1 MTLAQCLPARA
12 RAVRVAVRAADYPS
26 MSKERPERA
35 KDKLIVRWLP
45 SKLTE
50 EEFRL
55 SVGRWQ
61 ESITWL
67 RFEAGT
73 VPEGVGGQRPTPG
86 CAYLQIRNPE
96 VAAELST
103 ALDGAGYR
111 DSAGMMCRCMVE
123 WAPCQRVPVQSR
135 EDSRAGS
142 LEQDEGYKAFVADL
156 TKEKPPPL
164 SAEAALEA
172 REKEKAK
179 REGEVVMTPLLQYL
193 KDKQQR
199 AAAKKAKDMRGKQA
213 TALKERQEKLLVAQR
228 EARSKAQE
236 QRLAKQAERK
246 VGNKKVLATAAL
258 VKAAMEEAVHESAE
272 RKGKGKGGKGAGKG
286 REARAAEQVAAYP
299 PLVVD
304 GAVRVHCTHAA
315 HAPHA
320 RRRWWTMAWSPSWS
334 RWASPRATRR
344 AACAPTMESR
354 RSRSCSGSSSTRPR
368 GRAARGAAARGAAR
382 AAARAASRRAASPRA
397 AAAAAARGPTAPCTG
412 PARVDEAGE
421 GGAGAATVT
430 AAAVRCRLA
439 AEPCGGA
446 LYPIWSECCPSIF
459 PASTRSAR
467 ACRSTS
473 QAHEHHRARPPA
485 PALTFTAA
493 FLSRLAARGC
503 C

>member
-1 MTLAQCLPARA
+1 MSRA
-12 RAVRVAVRAADYPS
+12 
-26 MSKERPERA
+26 RPERA
-35 KDKLIVRWLP
+35 LDKLIVRWLP

-55 SVGRWQ
+55 SVGKWQ

-96 VAAELST
+96 VAADLSM

-123 WAPCQRVPVQSR
+123 WAPCQRVPVKSR

-142 LEQDEGYKAFVADL
+142 LEQDEVYKAFVDDL

-179 REGEVVMTPLLQYL
+179 REGEVVVTPLLQYL

-236 QRLAKQAERK
+236 QRLAKKAERK
-246 VGNKKVLATAAL
+246 VGGEKKVLATAAL
-258 VKAAMEEAVHESAE
+258 VKAAMEEAAHESAE

-304 GAVRVHCTHAA
+304 GCCARARAPHARARTCSAHTPHMLRTHAA
-315 HAPHA
+315 HAPH
-320 RRRWWTMAWSPSWS
+320 
-334 RWASPRATRR
+334 TRR
-344 AACAPTMESR
+344 T
-354 RSRSCSGSSSTRPR
+354 CSAHTPQVVDDGVVSKLVEM
-368 GRAARGAAARGAAR
+368 GFAKGH
-382 AAARAASRRAASPRA
+382 AASGVRANHGKSEEQIVQWLVEHPPK
-397 AAAAAARGPTAPCTG
+397 GGGGKGGGKGGEPKG
-412 PARVDEAGE
+412 GESE
-421 GGAGAATVT
+421 GG
-430 AAAVRCRLA
+430 R
-439 AEPCGGA
+439 GG
-446 LYPIWSECCPSIF
+446 
-459 PASTRSAR
+459 RSAR
-467 ACRSTS
+467 PD
-473 QAHEHHRARPPA
+473 RAVYRPGKGG
-485 PALTFTAA
+485 
-493 FLSRLAARGC
+493 RGGRGGRGSGDGDGGGGAVSSSS
-503 C
+503 

>member
-1 MTLAQCLPARA
+1 M
-12 RAVRVAVRAADYPS
+12 
-26 MSKERPERA
+26 
-35 KDKLIVRWLP
+35 RWLP

-55 SVGRWQ
+55 SVGKWQ

-96 VAAELST
+96 VAADLSM

-123 WAPCQRVPVQSR
+123 WAPCQRVPVKSR

-142 LEQDEGYKAFVADL
+142 LEQDEVYKAFVDDL

-179 REGEVVMTPLLQYL
+179 REGEVVVTPLLQYL

-236 QRLAKQAERK
+236 QRLAKKAERK
-246 VGNKKVLATAAL
+246 VGGEKKVLATAAL
-258 VKAAMEEAVHESAE
+258 VKAAMEEAAHESAE

-304 GAVRVHCTHAA
+304 GCCARAR
-315 HAPHA
+315 APHA
-320 RRRWWTMAWSPSWS
+320 RARTCSAHTPHMLRTHAAGGGRRRGLQTG
-334 RWASPRATRR
+334 RDGLRQGPRGERCAGQPRQVGGADRTVARRAPTQGGRRQGRRVRGRPRRPQREARPRRVPARQGWTRR
-344 AACAPTMESR
+344 A
-354 RSRSCSGSSSTRPR
+354 
-368 GRAARGAAARGAAR
+368 RGARE
-382 AAARAASRRAASPRA
+382 RRR
-397 AAAAAARGPTAPCTG
+397 
-412 PARVDEAGE
+412 
-421 GGAGAATVT
+421 
-430 AAAVRCRLA
+430 
-439 AEPCGGA
+439 
-446 LYPIWSECCPSIF
+446 
-459 PASTRSAR
+459 
-467 ACRSTS
+467 
-473 QAHEHHRARPPA
+473 
-485 PALTFTAA
+485 
-493 FLSRLAARGC
+493 
-503 C
+503 

>member
-1 MTLAQCLPARA
+1 MSRA
-12 RAVRVAVRAADYPS
+12 
-26 MSKERPERA
+26 RPERA
-35 KDKLIVRWLP
+35 LDKLIVRWLP

-55 SVGRWQ
+55 SVGKWQ

-96 VAAELST
+96 VAADLSM

-123 WAPCQRVPVQSR
+123 WAPCQRVPVKSR

-142 LEQDEGYKAFVADL
+142 LEQDEVYKAFVDDL

-179 REGEVVMTPLLQYL
+179 REGEVVVTPLLQYL

-236 QRLAKQAERK
+236 QRLAKKAERK
-246 VGNKKVLATAAL
+246 VGGEKKVLATAAL
-258 VKAAMEEAVHESAE
+258 VKAAMEEAAHESAE

-304 GAVRVHCTHAA
+304 GCCARARAPHARARTCSAHTPHMLRTHAA
-315 HAPHA
+315 HAPHTRRTCSA
-320 RRRWWTMAWSPSWS
+320 HTPHMLRTHAAHAPHTRRRWWTTAWSPNWS

-344 AACAPTMESR
+344 AVCGPTTASR
-354 RSRSCSGSSSTRPR
+354 RSRSYSGSSSTHPR
-368 GRAARGAAARGAAR
+368 GAAAR
-382 AAARAASRRAASPRA
+382 AAARAASPRAASPRA

-430 AAAVRCRLA
+430 AVAVR
-439 AEPCGGA
+439 
-446 LYPIWSECCPSIF
+446 
-459 PASTRSAR
+459 
-467 ACRSTS
+467 
-473 QAHEHHRARPPA
+473 
-485 PALTFTAA
+485 
-493 FLSRLAARGC
+493 SRLAVETMWSTRPALSCYHPRSVSPERWLPASCRSRGGGATPVGDGGVEFKVE
-503 C
+503 

>member
-1 MTLAQCLPARA
+1 M
-12 RAVRVAVRAADYPS
+12 AVRAADYPS

-55 SVGRWQ
+55 SVGKWQ

-142 LEQDEGYKAFVADL
+142 LEQDEVYKAFVDDL

-236 QRLAKQAERK
+236 QRLAKKAERK
-246 VGNKKVLATAAL
+246 VGGDKKVLATAAL
-258 VKAAMEEAVHESAE
+258 VKAAMEEAAHESAE

-299 PLVVD
+299 PYPPYPPLAVD
-304 GAVRVHCTHAA
+304 DAVRVHCTHAA
-315 HAPHA
+315 HAPHT
-320 RRRWWTMAWSPSWS
+320 RRRWWTTAWSPSWS

-344 AACAPTMESR
+344 AACGPTTESR
-354 RSRSCSGSSSTRPR
+354 RNRSYSGSSSTRPR
-368 GRAARGAAARGAAR
+368 GRAARGAAAR
-382 AAARAASRRAASPRA
+382 AAARAASRRGASPRA
-397 AAAAAARGPTAPCTG
+397 AAAAAARGPTALCTG

-421 GGAGAATVT
+421 GGAGAATG
-430 AAAVRCRLA
+430 AAVAVRSRLA
-439 AEPCGGA
+439 AEPCVGEPCVA
-446 LYPIWSECCPSIF
+446 
-459 PASTRSAR
+459 TRID
-467 ACRSTS
+467 
-473 QAHEHHRARPPA
+473 QRPCV
-485 PALTFTAA
+485 
-493 FLSRLAARGC
+493 RGYIELF
-503 C
+503 

>member
-1 MTLAQCLPARA
+1 MSRA
-12 RAVRVAVRAADYPS
+12 
-26 MSKERPERA
+26 RPERA
-35 KDKLIVRWLP
+35 LDKLIVRWLP

-55 SVGRWQ
+55 SVGKWQ

-96 VAAELST
+96 VAADLSM

-123 WAPCQRVPVQSR
+123 WAPCQRVPVKSR

-142 LEQDEGYKAFVADL
+142 LEQDEVYKAFVDDL

-179 REGEVVMTPLLQYL
+179 REGEVVVTPLLQYL

-236 QRLAKQAERK
+236 QRLAKKAERK
-246 VGNKKVLATAAL
+246 VGGEKKVLATAAL
-258 VKAAMEEAVHESAE
+258 VKAAMEEAAHESAE

-304 GAVRVHCTHAA
+304 GCCARARAPHARARTCSAHTPHMLRTHAA
-315 HAPHA
+315 HAPHTRRTCSA
-320 RRRWWTMAWSPSWS
+320 HTPHMLRTHAAHAPHTRRRWWTTAWSPNWS

-344 AACAPTMESR
+344 AVCGPTTASR
-354 RSRSCSGSSSTRPR
+354 RSRSYSGSSSTHPR
-368 GRAARGAAARGAAR
+368 GAAAR
-382 AAARAASRRAASPRA
+382 AAARAASPRAASPRA

-430 AAAVRCRLA
+430 AVAVR
-439 AEPCGGA
+439 
-446 LYPIWSECCPSIF
+446 
-459 PASTRSAR
+459 
-467 ACRSTS
+467 
-473 QAHEHHRARPPA
+473 
-485 PALTFTAA
+485 
-493 FLSRLAARGC
+493 SRLAVETMWSTRPCIVLLSPARYHPNDGCLPAVARAARGGGATPVGDGGVEFKVE
-503 C
+503 

>member
-1 MTLAQCLPARA
+1 MYMYKTGRA
-12 RAVRVAVRAADYPS
+12 RESQQRRGDLLPLARFPQRASDDDS
-26 MSKERPERA
+26 MSRARPERA
-35 KDKLIVRWLP
+35 LDKLIVRWLP

-55 SVGRWQ
+55 SVGKWQ

-96 VAAELST
+96 VAADLSM

-123 WAPCQRVPVQSR
+123 WAPCQRVPVKSR

-142 LEQDEGYKAFVADL
+142 LEQDEVYKAFVDDL

-179 REGEVVMTPLLQYL
+179 REGEVVVTPLLQYL

-236 QRLAKQAERK
+236 QRLAKKAERK
-246 VGNKKVLATAAL
+246 VGGEKKVLATAAL
-258 VKAAMEEAVHESAE
+258 VKAAMEEAAHESAE

-304 GAVRVHCTHAA
+304 GCCARAR
-315 HAPHA
+315 APHA
-320 RRRWWTMAWSPSWS
+320 RARTCSAHTPHMLRTHAAGGGRRRGLQTG
-334 RWASPRATRR
+334 RDGLRQGPRGERCAGQPRQVGGADRTVARRAPTQGGRRQGRRQGRRAQGRRVRGRPRRPQREARPRRVPARQGWTRR
-344 AACAPTMESR
+344 A
-354 RSRSCSGSSSTRPR
+354 
-368 GRAARGAAARGAAR
+368 RGARE
-382 AAARAASRRAASPRA
+382 RRR
-397 AAAAAARGPTAPCTG
+397 
-412 PARVDEAGE
+412 
-421 GGAGAATVT
+421 
-430 AAAVRCRLA
+430 
-439 AEPCGGA
+439 
-446 LYPIWSECCPSIF
+446 
-459 PASTRSAR
+459 
-467 ACRSTS
+467 
-473 QAHEHHRARPPA
+473 
-485 PALTFTAA
+485 
-493 FLSRLAARGC
+493 
-503 C
+503 

>member
-1 MTLAQCLPARA
+1 MYMYKTGRA
-12 RAVRVAVRAADYPS
+12 RESQQRRGDLLPLARFPQRASDDDS
-26 MSKERPERA
+26 MSRARPERA
-35 KDKLIVRWLP
+35 LDKLIVRWLP

-55 SVGRWQ
+55 SVGKWQ

-96 VAAELST
+96 VAADLSM

-123 WAPCQRVPVQSR
+123 WAPCQRVPVKSR

-142 LEQDEGYKAFVADL
+142 LEQDEVYKAFVDDL

-179 REGEVVMTPLLQYL
+179 REGEVVVTPLLQYL

-236 QRLAKQAERK
+236 QRLAKKAERK
-246 VGNKKVLATAAL
+246 VGGEKKVLATAAL
-258 VKAAMEEAVHESAE
+258 VKAAMEEAAHESAE

-304 GAVRVHCTHAA
+304 GCCARAR
-315 HAPHA
+315 APHA
-320 RRRWWTMAWSPSWS
+320 RARTCSAHTPHMLRTHATGGGRRRGLQTG
-334 RWASPRATRR
+334 RDGLRQGPRGERCAGQPRQVGGADRTVARRAPTQGGRRQGRRQGRRAQGRRVRGRPRRPQREARPRRVPARQGWTRR
-344 AACAPTMESR
+344 A
-354 RSRSCSGSSSTRPR
+354 
-368 GRAARGAAARGAAR
+368 RGARE
-382 AAARAASRRAASPRA
+382 RRR
-397 AAAAAARGPTAPCTG
+397 
-412 PARVDEAGE
+412 
-421 GGAGAATVT
+421 
-430 AAAVRCRLA
+430 
-439 AEPCGGA
+439 
-446 LYPIWSECCPSIF
+446 
-459 PASTRSAR
+459 
-467 ACRSTS
+467 
-473 QAHEHHRARPPA
+473 
-485 PALTFTAA
+485 
-493 FLSRLAARGC
+493 
-503 C
+503 

>member
-1 MTLAQCLPARA
+1 M
-12 RAVRVAVRAADYPS
+12 
-26 MSKERPERA
+26 
-35 KDKLIVRWLP
+35 RWLP

-55 SVGRWQ
+55 SVGKWQ

-96 VAAELST
+96 VAADLSM

-123 WAPCQRVPVQSR
+123 WAPCQRVPVKSR

-142 LEQDEGYKAFVADL
+142 LEQDEVYKAFVDDL

-179 REGEVVMTPLLQYL
+179 REGEVVVTPLLQYL

-236 QRLAKQAERK
+236 QRLAKKAERK
-246 VGNKKVLATAAL
+246 VGGEKKVLATAAL
-258 VKAAMEEAVHESAE
+258 VKAAMEEAAHESAE

-286 REARAAEQVAAYP
+286 REARAAEQVAANQ

-304 GAVRVHCTHAA
+304 GCCARAR
-315 HAPHA
+315 APHA
-320 RRRWWTMAWSPSWS
+320 RARTCSAHTPHMLRTHAAGGGRRRGLQTG
-334 RWASPRATRR
+334 RDGLRQGPRGERCAGQPRQVGGADRTVARRAPTQGGRRQGRRQGRRAQGRRVRGRPRRPQREARPRRVPARQGWTRR
-344 AACAPTMESR
+344 A
-354 RSRSCSGSSSTRPR
+354 
-368 GRAARGAAARGAAR
+368 RGARE
-382 AAARAASRRAASPRA
+382 RRR
-397 AAAAAARGPTAPCTG
+397 
-412 PARVDEAGE
+412 
-421 GGAGAATVT
+421 
-430 AAAVRCRLA
+430 
-439 AEPCGGA
+439 
-446 LYPIWSECCPSIF
+446 
-459 PASTRSAR
+459 
-467 ACRSTS
+467 
-473 QAHEHHRARPPA
+473 
-485 PALTFTAA
+485 
-493 FLSRLAARGC
+493 
-503 C
+503 